1 MEQELQEQA
10 NKLQRYEAKL
20 RDIIAA
26 YKKLQVENESLQ
38 DRLQAAES
46 VVLENDKYRK
56 EVETIPL
63 LKRKLSQL
71 TGDLEA
77 EQKTSKKLNDAL
89 LEVNEQHE
97 ASTHYFETRISD
109 IISTLKSY
117 QEIHH
122 RDTETIKQLRSG
134 RATEHIKET
143 SECVFE
149 KESLV
154 DYVSRMVNS
163 KNSEPVS
170 SRMGLL
176 FDLLTPI
183 WSAIVEL
190 SSLQQLN
197 VEKKLVRHLDLK
209 SVVPTECLE
218 ACEKE
223 KSDLK
228 EELDA
233 SKSRLTE
240 LQELTR
246 KSPQSTSLMSHALRA
261 SLSLDINSADVDKQK
276 LQSKLQEAQDNIK
289 LLRNQNL
296 AILLE
301 LESVKKSMQ
310 SKIAGLYIC
319 FVDMFNDKFDVS
331 FGNVRFVDRRKGACN
346 EATQRLSEATAR
358 FEVQLAQAES
368 EARRYREQ
376 TLSLLNEKEEEIAE
390 LRAALLPSSSASASS
405 FALRSPSSL
414 HVEEPDSSTSLGP
427 AFNEEPATH
436 CGLVHCAEKHGR
448 LVTEL
453 KKLRRS
459 KRDLEQRI
467 EALEARNR
475 EDRKILLEANRTT
488 KTEAAPTPS
497 VDVNMAY
504 VKNIVF
510 NLLSSLNASSI
521 SSRLA
526 IIKALVMALHFSQD
540 EENALINGMMN

>member
-46 VVLENDKYRK
+46 VQSRIEGELEQKTKALDEQCTRISELVLENDKYRK

-310 SKIAGLYIC
+310 SKIAG
-319 FVDMFNDKFDVS
+319 
-331 FGNVRFVDRRKGACN
+331 ACN

>member
-1 MEQELQEQA
+1 MLQ
-10 NKLQRYEAKL
+10 
-20 RDIIAA
+20 
-26 YKKLQVENESLQ
+26 
-38 DRLQAAES
+38 
-46 VVLENDKYRK
+46 
-56 EVETIPL
+56 
-63 LKRKLSQL
+63 
-71 TGDLEA
+71 
-77 EQKTSKKLNDAL
+77 
-89 LEVNEQHE
+89 
-97 ASTHYFETRISD
+97 TRISD

-310 SKIAGLYIC
+310 SKIAG
-319 FVDMFNDKFDVS
+319 
-331 FGNVRFVDRRKGACN
+331 ACN